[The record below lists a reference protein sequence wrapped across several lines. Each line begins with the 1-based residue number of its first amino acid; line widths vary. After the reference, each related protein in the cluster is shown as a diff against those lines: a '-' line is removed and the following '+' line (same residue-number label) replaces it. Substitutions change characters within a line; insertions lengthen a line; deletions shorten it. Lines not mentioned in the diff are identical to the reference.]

1 MGSRDV
7 EQDEI
12 TVLVTGFGPF
22 KEQYPQNPSWEI
34 AHQLPDYLPPVRAKV
49 PGAAASAIPLPPV
62 RIIVHPAPV
71 RVNYQVVRSLVPV
84 LWDPSYAG
92 RKIDY
97 VVHIGMAGPRLF
109 YALERQGHRD
119 GYNMKDVDGEL
130 LRDDKRREEEGKD
143 WVWYGTP
150 PTIETDLDT
159 DDIMKRWQKYSP
171 DGADL
176 RLSTDAGHYLC
187 DFIYFSSLA
196 HLWKAQDHKR
206 VVFLHVPA
214 DASDGAVRTG
224 KELMVQLI
232 RSIVESELTKNARAQ

>member
-1 MGSRDV
+1 M
-7 EQDEI
+7 
-12 TVLVTGFGPF
+12 
-22 KEQYPQNPSWEI
+22 
-34 AHQLPDYLPPVRAKV
+34 RAKV

-171 DGADL
+171 VSPHASWA
-176 RLSTDAGHYLC
+176 LSCPVMRRG
-187 DFIYFSSLA
+187 
-196 HLWKAQDHKR
+196 
-206 VVFLHVPA
+206 
-214 DASDGAVRTG
+214 
-224 KELMVQLI
+224 
-232 RSIVESELTKNARAQ
+232 VEKKLTRHPGRCGPSPLD